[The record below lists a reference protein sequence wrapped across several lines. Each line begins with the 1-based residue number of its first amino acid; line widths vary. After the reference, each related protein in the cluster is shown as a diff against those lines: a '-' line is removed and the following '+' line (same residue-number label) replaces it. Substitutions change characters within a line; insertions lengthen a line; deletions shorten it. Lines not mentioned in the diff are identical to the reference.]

1 MGRGED
7 GNVEVA
13 LIYLLKRS
21 LDPVL
26 GKTTGRQREEMTI
39 KREDK
44 TLGEIEIEYLHP
56 SHPSKLIKIM
66 LH

>member
-1 MGRGED
+1 M
-7 GNVEVA
+7 EVA

-39 KREDK
+39 YKSQKEASAETNSAK
-44 TLGEIEIEYLHP
+44 TLILDI
-56 SHPSKLIKIM
+56 
-66 LH
+66 